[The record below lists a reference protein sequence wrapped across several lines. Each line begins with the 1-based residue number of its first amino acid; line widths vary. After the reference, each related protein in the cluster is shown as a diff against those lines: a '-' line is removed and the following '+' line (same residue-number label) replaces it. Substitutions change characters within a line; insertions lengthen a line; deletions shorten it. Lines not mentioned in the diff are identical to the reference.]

1 MAKTIYAGHDNTSH
15 KVKKLYVGV
24 DGTAHKVKKV
34 YAGGQD
40 GLAHQVYSNGPSK
53 IIVYTDY
60 LYKENS
66 STKAVFSVSED
77 GGETFNGPY
86 DIGITQYLYKCIEFK
101 GKFYFIAD
109 TYGALSRADTIN
121 GTRTTVFNY
130 GTSYRQGTGSLLIID
145 GYLCYSL
152 YNSKYPYNTVSQRT
166 KDGETWE
173 NVSYRFYN
181 WLYISG
187 TYEGPQSTDRDL
199 NSKYYTD
206 EQNNRLYCVIERGFS
221 YYSLDAWRNTTNA
234 TATVARTSTYRY
246 EEVMAAITLNNSVI
260 VFYSNINSNNG
271 LNSYPS
277 AIAYD
282 IQATAQQKS
291 VSIYQGEVRMSG
303 SFFKY
308 NNAILFSNGN
318 YLNRLTVDA
327 SHNIS
332 LTNVGA
338 THSGYIKEFD
348 GKLYMYGGAIKS
360 ATSNYDTFW
369 VSENGGLTWRKTVD
383 NPHNLTS
390 PYEWM
395 SDTRRSA
402 AFAILE

>member
-53 IIVYTDY
+53 IIVYTDF
-60 LYKENS
+60 LSKQDS

-86 DIGITQYLYKCIEFK
+86 DIGITQYLYRCVEFK

-109 TYGALSRADTIN
+109 IYGALTRADTIN

-130 GTSYRQGTGSLLIID
+130 GTSYRQSPSSLLIID

-152 YNSKYPYNTVSQRT
+152 YNNSYPYNVVSRRT

-173 NVSYRFYN
+173 TVSYPFYSWTNPTGTGEGPLVEDRDMNSRFYV
-181 WLYISG
+181 
-187 TYEGPQSTDRDL
+187 DD
-199 NSKYYTD
+199 D
-206 EQNNRLYCVIERGFS
+206 HNRLYCAVQRGFS
-221 YYSLDAWRNTTNA
+221 YYSLDSWRNTTNA
-234 TATVARTSTYRY
+234 TATVARQSTYRY

-260 VFYSNINSNNG
+260 VFYSNINSNNE

-282 IQATAQQKS
+282 ILASSQIKGITIKE
-291 VSIYQGEVRMSG
+291 GEMRMSG

-348 GKLYMYGGAIKS
+348 GKLYMYCGSLKM
-360 ATSNYDTFW
+360 ATRNYDTFW

-395 SDTRRSA
+395 SNTRRSA